1 MTATVMPMRT
11 SAETALVERFTSV
24 GANLPGDAAVQS
36 LREKSFAPIQKF
48 GLPNRRVEAYKYT
61 DLRAVMKDAPPV
73 APELQGEK
81 LRVALAQKP
90 VLTVDGAT
98 VIRFINGYLAEKPA
112 GIPDGVD
119 LMPLHAALSS
129 HHPAVSKILGSVLAQ
144 AEGDAIVGL
153 NTAFMHDGVFIR
165 IPENAVVDTP
175 VLLSFETHAQIP
187 VAVFP
192 RIVLTVEKGA
202 RVTLVESYSGPDGV
216 AYHTNSAV
224 EMLVADGA
232 QVEHVRLYAD
242 GSQSISLSS
251 LAMTI
256 GRDSNVNSTA
266 FAVGPQTARHQVFA
280 TFAGRDAKAGIGG
293 VTLLRRDQHADHTLN
308 VDHAEPGG
316 ESRELFR
323 TVIDD
328 TATGV
333 FQGKIVVRKDA
344 QKTDGRMASNA
355 LLLGETATMNNKPEL
370 EIFADDVQCAH
381 GATCGALDEDLL
393 FYLMARGIPRR
404 TAEALMIESFAG
416 AALERVANEQ
426 LREALMERIQRW
438 LATRI

>member
-1 MTATVMPMRT
+1 MPATVTSMRT
-11 SAETALVERFTSV
+11 SAETALVERFASL
-24 GANLPGDAAVQS
+24 GSQLPGHGSIKS
-36 LREKSFAPIQKF
+36 LREKAFAPVQKL

-61 DLRAVMKDAPPV
+61 DLRAVLKDAPPI

-81 LRVALAQKP
+81 LRAALAAKP
-90 VLTVDGAT
+90 AIVLDGAIN
-98 VIRFINGYLAEKPA
+98 VRFINGYLAEKPA
-112 GIPDGVD
+112 ALPADVD

-129 HHPAVSKILGSVLAQ
+129 HHPAVTQLLGKALAPAQ
-144 AEGDAIVGL
+144 GDAIVGL

-165 IPENAVVDTP
+165 IPENAAVAAP
-175 VLLSFETHAQIP
+175 IVLAFETHAQNP

-192 RIVLTVEKGA
+192 RIVLSVEKGA
-202 RVTLVESYSGPDGV
+202 SVTLVETYSGPDGV
-216 AYHTNSAV
+216 AYQNNSAV
-224 EMLVADGA
+224 ELIAADGA
-232 QVEHVRLYAD
+232 QVQHARLYAD
-242 GSQSISLSS
+242 GAQAVSLSTLGLTLGKES
-251 LAMTI
+251 A
-256 GRDSNVNSTA
+256 VNSVA
-266 FAVGPQTARHQVFA
+266 FAVGPQVARHQVFA
-280 TFAGRDAKAGIGG
+280 SFAGRDAKAGIGG

-355 LLLGETATMNNKPEL
+355 LLLGEAATMNNKPEL

-381 GATCGALDEDLL
+381 GATCGALDENLL

-404 TAEALMIESFAG
+404 MAEALMIESFAG
-416 AALERVANEQ
+416 EALERVENDA
-426 LREALMERIQRW
+426 LREALMERIRHW
-438 LATRI
+438 LTERT